1 MGHPIH
7 PSTVHFPIAVRIFA
21 RPLIELYA
29 DDQFLSA
36 AFGLTS
42 LSLLPTSLY
51 PSSILP
57 AAGVIPGLA
66 YYSAAAGVITAAP
79 AIITGLGEAYEL
91 IRKERKVK
99 GSWGA
104 VADATWNMSDTGGQK
119 VKTTLTHASMNDMV
133 VALAGY
139 NW

>member
-1 MGHPIH
+1 M
-7 PSTVHFPIAVRIFA
+7 
-21 RPLIELYA
+21 
-29 DDQFLSA
+29 
-36 AFGLTS
+36 
-42 LSLLPTSLY
+42 Y
-51 PSSILP
+51 PSPKILSV
-57 AAGVIPGLA
+57 AAVPTLS
-66 YYSAAAGVITAAP
+66 YYSAAAGVLTAVP
-79 AIITGLGEAYEL
+79 AIVTGLGEAYEL

-104 VADATWNMSDTGGQK
+104 VASSAWNMSDTGGIK